1 MEFVVILI
9 SLIVVILQ
17 IVILANQKKNAKL
30 IRELATLKTRNQHP
44 EHNRDRFRDRK
55 DSNFKNN
62 RRNQQDFRRKQSTTE
77 PTEQS
82 QPSGAVE
89 NVEKS
94 LRDINLKLKN
104 AERDQEAARRTIQEN
119 IGSEGSGQ
127 RPQRHRN
134 DGNRDGN
141 RGGRDNNNRRDRHG
155 RNNWRNRNNQ
165 GRSGGEEGN
174 SSEPSGHPATEEKVS
189 LKPKQPAAIT
199 ESTTTLPELKPVD
212 FDAELEHGRKVQVKR
227 RPLKEETSDSNSG
240 STPEVSFDSGNTESS
255 SKAEATA
262 DEIKFGRR

>member
-30 IRELATLKTRNQHP
+30 IRELSTLKTRNQHP
-44 EHNRDRFRDRK
+44 DHNRDRFRDRK

-62 RRNQQDFRRKQSTTE
+62 RRNQQDFRRKQPTTE
-77 PTEQS
+77 PSEQS

-104 AERDQEAARRTIQEN
+104 AERDQEAARRKIQEN
-119 IGSEGSGQ
+119 IGSEGSGP

-134 DGNRDGN
+134 DGNR
-141 RGGRDNNNRRDRHG
+141 GGRDNNNNRRDRHG

-165 GRSGGEEGN
+165 GRGGDEGN
-174 SSEPSGHPATEEKVS
+174 SGEPSSHPAATEENVS
-189 LKPKQPAAIT
+189 FEPKQAAAIT
-199 ESTTTLPELKPVD
+199 ESTATLPELKPVD

-227 RPLKEETSDSNSG
+227 RPLREESSDANSG
-240 STPEVSFDSGNTESS
+240 STPEASFDAGSNESS
-255 SKAEATA
+255 NQAEATA

>member
-17 IVILANQKKNAKL
+17 IVILANQKKNVKL
-30 IRELATLKTRNQHP
+30 IRDLATLKTRNQHP

-77 PTEQS
+77 PKEQS
-82 QPSGAVE
+82 QPSGVVE

-104 AERDQEAARRTIQEN
+104 AERDQEAARRKIQEN
-119 IGSEGSGQ
+119 IGKEGSGQ
-127 RPQRHRN
+127 RPQRQRN
-134 DGNRDGN
+134 EGN
-141 RGGRDNNNRRDRHG
+141 RGGRDNSNRRDRHG
-155 RNNWRNRNNQ
+155 RNNWRNRSNQ
-165 GRSGGEEGN
+165 GRSGGDEGN
-174 SSEPSGHPATEEKVS
+174 NSEPSSHPAAAKENVS
-189 LKPKQPAAIT
+189 IEPKQPAALT
-199 ESTTTLPELKPVD
+199 ESTATLPELKPVD

-227 RPLKEETSDSNSG
+227 RPLKEEASESNSG
-240 STPEVSFDSGNTESS
+240 STPEGSIDSGNTDSTS
-255 SKAEATA
+255 QATA